1 MNLFTIVAKTFWH
14 RKLRSLLTI
23 LGVGVSIAAF
33 ITLVGLS
40 RNLTKTFQKTY
51 QTRGTDLI
59 AIEKG
64 TVDILSSSI
73 DASYTEKVRGLAD
86 IEDVNEVL
94 LDFYVYKFKEYVLLY
109 GWDVSSCL
117 FDDLQIVGSRIRNT
131 DEAII
136 GSLAAKRL
144 NKKIGDTIKIKNAS
158 LLIVGVFR
166 SKSLLEDGAIIM
178 ALPKLQA
185 ARNVSGKV
193 SMLNIRIKPSTT
205 EASGGGGLQKD
216 IDLMQ
221 KKISNAFPEL
231 EIRNVQ
237 SFIANN
243 TPLFM
248 ILNFTWAISV
258 VAFIIVLLGIMNTTT
273 TSVLERTKEIGI
285 LRAIGWSN
293 QRIVRLIVYEAAGF
307 GFLGGVAGIIMGNAL
322 MAVLVATPQ
331 LRGFMSMSFDFE
343 FMGLALGISIAL
355 GVISGLY
362 PGMRAL
368 GIEPIKVLRYE

>member
-109 GWDVSSCL
+109 GWDVNSRL
-117 FDDLQIVGSRIRNT
+117 FDDLQIVGSRIRNA

-144 NKKIGDTIKIKNAS
+144 NKKIGDII
-158 LLIVGVFR
+158 R
-166 SKSLLEDGAIIM
+166 SK
-178 ALPKLQA
+178 
-185 ARNVSGKV
+185 
-193 SMLNIRIKPSTT
+193 T
-205 EASGGGGLQKD
+205 
-216 IDLMQ
+216 
-221 KKISNAFPEL
+221 
-231 EIRNVQ
+231 
-237 SFIANN
+237 
-243 TPLFM
+243 
-248 ILNFTWAISV
+248 
-258 VAFIIVLLGIMNTTT
+258 
-273 TSVLERTKEIGI
+273 
-285 LRAIGWSN
+285 
-293 QRIVRLIVYEAAGF
+293 RLY
-307 GFLGGVAGIIMGNAL
+307 
-322 MAVLVATPQ
+322 
-331 LRGFMSMSFDFE
+331 
-343 FMGLALGISIAL
+343 
-355 GVISGLY
+355 
-362 PGMRAL
+362 
-368 GIEPIKVLRYE
+368 